1 MFIYPNVVVKKN
13 SLHICP
19 CVDTE
24 DFLFSS
30 LLLFFRRFPAVCWL
44 RRPRSEAGRR
54 DCGFSPGLKGPWWLP
69 TLLPNNRPASPP
81 RNPRVTSSSARRY
94 RGRGLGPEPCSWT
107 RGHVGQ

>member
-1 MFIYPNVVVKKN
+1 MFIYPKVVVKKKKK
-13 SLHICP
+13 SSHICP

-54 DCGFSPGLKGPWWLP
+54 DCGFSPGLKGPWWL
-69 TLLPNNRPASPP
+69 RPHP
-81 RNPRVTSSSARRY
+81 SA
-94 RGRGLGPEPCSWT
+94 E
-107 RGHVGQ
+107 